1 MRLQDDADFDISD
14 EDMPPP
20 PPPEGNFPTQQ
31 LGSGEVADPP
41 AVTPGGNPG
50 DNPLIDIPA
59 PVTSTIIGRVPP
71 PNYAVTLT
79 RRP

>member
-1 MRLQDDADFDISD
+1 
-14 EDMPPP
+14 MPPP

-31 LGSGEVADPP
+31 VGSGEVADPP
-41 AVTPGGNPG
+41 AVTPGGNAG
-50 DNPLIDIPA
+50 DNPLMDIPA
-59 PVTSTIIGRVPP
+59 PVTSTIVGRVPP